1 MLLDPEDF
9 FATPALLDPR
19 QCEAEQQFEIGRMV
33 SREFGLH
40 QWLHGEIQAGD
51 FLDLLDEFGVDPLQA
66 VEDWSN
72 GLVYL

>member
-9 FATPALLDPR
+9 FATPMLLLPH
-19 QCEAEQQFEIGRMV
+19 QCEAEMEFEIERMI
-33 SREFGLH
+33 SREIRLH

-51 FLDLLDEFGVDPLQA
+51 FLDSLEEFGVDPIQA